1 MRGAPWIRKRPRPEA
16 SNAVSSRQVVP
27 DSCTS
32 QDTGS
37 TPGPAPV
44 RAPPTP
50 RTRYA
55 PGPKGSNTAP
65 AALNTARVRSGS
77 LLSNTPS
84 TTDSPPARAAPINT
98 LCDTDLDGG
107 ASTRTGS
114 ITYSSRGRASLQTR
128 YARCSAGQMKN
139 NQVIT
144 AKSGQRMPTDHT
156 I

>member
-55 PGPKGSNTAP
+55 PGPKGSGIGLRNVHQRIRLTFGGGYGLSIHSEPDAG
-65 AALNTARVRSGS
+65 TRVRVR
-77 LLSNTPS
+77 L
-84 TTDSPPARAAPINT
+84 PALDGAAAAPYRKEV
-98 LCDTDLDGG
+98 
-107 ASTRTGS
+107 A
-114 ITYSSRGRASLQTR
+114 
-128 YARCSAGQMKN
+128 
-139 NQVIT
+139 
-144 AKSGQRMPTDHT
+144 P
-156 I
+156 